1 MLYLILVKH
10 SLPLIEPNVP
20 GPKWNLSDEGRLRC
34 SALADRLSKYAPS
47 QIACS
52 TEPKAAET
60 AELVAAHLGIE
71 VRQQPDLHE
80 NDRTGLPYLSND
92 EHLNLFRRFFSS
104 PDEQVIGLETASRAR
119 KRFEAAVADVLKTS
133 PAGNIVIVA
142 HGTVISLFV
151 EARTGVDGFELWRQL
166 DCPSY
171 VVLSLPDF
179 GLEET
184 VGSV

>member
-1 MLYLILVKH
+1 MHLILVKH

-34 SALADRLSKYAPS
+34 SALADRIREYAPS
-47 QIACS
+47 QIVCS

-71 VRQQPDLHE
+71 ARQQPGLHE
-80 NDRTGLPYLSND
+80 NDRTGLPYLSKD
-92 EHLNLFRRFFSS
+92 EHLSLFRRFFSS

-133 PAGNIVIVA
+133 PSGNIGIVA

-151 EARTGVDGFELWRQL
+151 EARTGMNGFALWTQL